1 MSTVVDATTGAAAVS
16 RPGQDVLAYYPG
28 CSLHGTEPEYDESLR
43 AVVEALGI
51 AIAEIPDWN
60 CCGASSAHTTD
71 HLLGVALPARNLALA
86 EAAGFDRVLAPC
98 AACYNRLA
106 AAQLA
111 VAEDAGLA
119 EQLPDILGHA
129 FANSVEVLSVLSVLR
144 EAKTAIAE
152 RASAPRTTP
161 NPLVGVKLAAY
172 YGCLLVRPPEISG
185 GDDPEQPMF
194 MDEVIGAC
202 GAEAVDWNMKVECC
216 GGAFSV
222 SRTSSVLRMGRA
234 IIEDAR
240 RNGAEALVVA
250 CPLCHTNLDLRQK
263 AMESRGEPRIPV
275 LFITE
280 VVGLAL
286 GLPAETLGL
295 KRHFIAT
302 EPLLADLGVRAAQRV
317 ADEKKAADEKAA
329 KAAAREAKAADAKAA
344 AAAEQATPD
353 AGGDA

>member
-1 MSTVVDATTGAAAVS
+1 VSTVVDAAAESGSVAQS
-16 RPGQDVLAYYPG
+16 AQEVLAYYPG

-71 HLLGVALPARNLALA
+71 RLLGVALPARNLALA

-119 EQLPDILGHA
+119 EQMPEILGRP
-129 FANSVEVLSVLSVLR
+129 FANSVEVLSVVSLLR
-144 EAKTAIAE
+144 DVKTTIAE
-152 RASAPRTTP
+152 RATTARTTP

-172 YGCLLVRPPEISG
+172 YGCLLVRPPELSG

-194 MDEVIGAC
+194 MDEVIEAC
-202 GAEAVDWNMKVECC
+202 GADAVDWNMKVECC

-240 RNGAEALVVA
+240 RHGAEALVVA

-302 EPLLADLGVRAAQRV
+302 EPLLADLNVRAAERV
-317 ADEKKAADEKAA
+317 ADEKKAAEEKAA

-344 AAAEQATPD
+344 AAAQPATPD
-353 AGGDA
+353 AGDDA

>member
-1 MSTVVDATTGAAAVS
+1 MSTVVDAARAPSVPTPSAG
-16 RPGQDVLAYYPG
+16 VLAYYPG

-51 AIAEIPDWN
+51 AVAEIPDWN
-60 CCGASSAHTTD
+60 CCGASSGHTTD

-106 AAQLA
+106 SARIA
-111 VAEDAGLA
+111 VAEDA
-119 EQLPDILGHA
+119 EVRERMPDILGRE
-129 FANSVEVLSVLSVLR
+129 FANSVEVLSVLNVLR
-144 EAKTAIAE
+144 EAAADIAQ
-152 RASAPRTTP
+152 RAAAPRPTP
-161 NPLVGVKLAAY
+161 NPIVGARLASY
-172 YGCLLVRPPEISG
+172 YGCLLVRPPEVSG

-194 MDEVIGAC
+194 MDEIVRAC
-202 GAEAVDWNMKVECC
+202 GGEAIDWNMKVECC

-240 RNGAEALVVA
+240 RNGAEAIVVA

-263 AMESRGEPRIPV
+263 AMESRGEARMPV
-275 LFITE
+275 LFITQ

-286 GLPAETLGL
+286 GLPPETLGL

-302 EPLLADLGVRAAQRV
+302 EPLLADLSVRAAQRV
-317 ADEKKAADEKAA
+317 ADEKKAAEEKAA
-329 KAAAREAKAADAKAA
+329 KAAARAAKAAEAKKAA
-344 AAAEQATPD
+344 EAAPD

>member
-1 MSTVVDATTGAAAVS
+1 MSTAVDATAAAAAEAQPRQS
-16 RPGQDVLAYYPG
+16 VLAYYPG

-43 AVVEALGI
+43 AVVERLGI

-106 AAQLA
+106 AARLA
-111 VAEDAGLA
+111 VAEDAALA
-119 EQLPDILGHA
+119 DQLPDILGRP
-129 FANSVEVLSVLSVLR
+129 FENSVEVLGVLSLLR
-144 EAKTAIAE
+144 DVKSAIAE
-152 RASAPRTTP
+152 RASAAHETP

-172 YGCLLVRPPEISG
+172 YGCLLVRPPELSA

-194 MDEVIGAC
+194 MDEIIEAC
-202 GAEAVDWNMKVECC
+202 GADAVDWNMKVECC

-240 RNGAEALVVA
+240 QSGAEALVVA

-263 AMESRGEPRIPV
+263 AMESRGEPRLPV
-275 LFITE
+275 LFITQ

-286 GLPAETLGL
+286 GLPPETLGL

-302 EPLLADLGVRAAQRV
+302 EPLLADLNVRATQRV
-317 ADEKKAADEKAA
+317 ADEKKAAQEKAA
-329 KAAAREAKAADAKAA
+329 KAAAREAKAAEAKAA
-344 AAAEQATPD
+344 AASRSTTPD